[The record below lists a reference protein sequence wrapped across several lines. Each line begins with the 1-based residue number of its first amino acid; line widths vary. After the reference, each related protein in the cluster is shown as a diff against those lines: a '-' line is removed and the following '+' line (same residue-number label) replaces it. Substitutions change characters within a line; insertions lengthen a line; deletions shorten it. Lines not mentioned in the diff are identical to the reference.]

1 MRKSSISELG
11 VIHLTYSLLSIQR
24 IDIAQLLDHITSMEP
39 AVTSSLRLSIIR
51 VDQDHLDLGPHQR
64 LASSIT
70 VFTMNMK
77 TMTSPASPVQ
87 PPVGAGIEL
96 DHLDHHPHHQLQHL
110 LSSIIAYI
118 MITRT
123 MTISQSNRQDSREV
137 GFKLGYGQ
145 RQHQ

>member
-11 VIHLTYSLLSIQR
+11 VIHITYSLLSIQR

-77 TMTSPASPVQ
+77 TMT
-87 PPVGAGIEL
+87 
-96 DHLDHHPHHQLQHL
+96 
-110 LSSIIAYI
+110 
-118 MITRT
+118 
-123 MTISQSNRQDSREV
+123 ISQSNRQDSREV